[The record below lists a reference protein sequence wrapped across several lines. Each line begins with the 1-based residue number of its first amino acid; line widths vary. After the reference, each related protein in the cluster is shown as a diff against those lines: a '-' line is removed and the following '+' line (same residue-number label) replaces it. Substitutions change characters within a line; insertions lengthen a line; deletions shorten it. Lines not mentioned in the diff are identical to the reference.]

1 MMMQAELAIVDALQ
15 SAGVSPE
22 KARAAAAA
30 VTKEIDHR
38 YEIHNRTLATRG
50 DVESARRDIEA
61 LRADVTGKVESLRAD
76 MFKMMGEQT
85 WKLAAIV
92 IAAQGLVIAAL
103 KWIER

>member
-1 MMMQAELAIVDALQ
+1 MHADLAIVDALQ
-15 SAGVSPE
+15 SAEVSPE
-22 KARAAAAA
+22 KARAA

-76 MFKMMGEQT
+76 MYKMMGEQT